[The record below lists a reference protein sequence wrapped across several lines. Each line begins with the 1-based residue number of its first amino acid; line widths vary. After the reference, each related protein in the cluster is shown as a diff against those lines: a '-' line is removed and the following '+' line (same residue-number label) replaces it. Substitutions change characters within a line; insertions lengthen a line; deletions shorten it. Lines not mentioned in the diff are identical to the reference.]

1 VAAIQ
6 PLKRRCRGAR
16 LGHHSAGLDAT
27 TAHPLIIE
35 PAFRRAACLPS
46 VDTPLKQRLIGA
58 IVLVALAV
66 IFLPMLVKGPAPDS
80 GVANVPIAAPA
91 APADGQFQT
100 RELPLVAPAGGATG
114 LQGAAST
121 AAPLGQSAAT
131 PADASAEAD
140 TSPAVAAGNYAVS
153 FGAYASQKD
162 ADAVIAYLKRSNLPG
177 FSEPATINGRAAFRV
192 RVGPYADRAQ
202 AEAARLEAVKV
213 RNDVKA
219 EVVTLDARA
228 ETPVAAAPAPVPT
241 SSTSAASAAT
251 VTTETLPPEP
261 AAASRPATKPEAPRP
276 VPKPE
281 PRAETRATTPEPAKP
296 VAVPAAPAA
305 SSVGFAVQLGAFGKA
320 EDANALRD
328 KVRAAGFSAF
338 VEQVRTDK
346 GTLHRVRV
354 GPVANRAEAENLKAQ
369 VASKVGVAG
378 MVRPHP

>member
-1 VAAIQ
+1 M
-6 PLKRRCRGAR
+6 
-16 LGHHSAGLDAT
+16 
-27 TAHPLIIE
+27 
-35 PAFRRAACLPS
+35 
-46 VDTPLKQRLIGA
+46 DTPLKQRLIGA

-80 GVANVPIAAPA
+80 GVANVPITAPD

-100 RELPLVAPAGGATG
+100 RELPLVAPTGGATG
-114 LQGAAST
+114 LQGAASST
-121 AAPLGQSAAT
+121 APVNEAAAT
-131 PADASAEAD
+131 PADAAAAAD

-162 ADAVIAYLKRSNLPG
+162 AEAVIAYLKRSNLPG
-177 FSEPATINGRAAFRV
+177 FSEPATINGRQAFRV

-228 ETPVAAAPAPVPT
+228 DTPAAAAQAAA
-241 SSTSAASAAT
+241 SSASAAPGSAA
-251 VTTETLPPEP
+251 VTTEALPPEP
-261 AAASRPATKPEAPRP
+261 VAASKPVTRPEPPKPA
-276 VPKPE
+276 PKPE
-281 PRAETRATTPEPAKP
+281 PKPEAKPATPEPAKP

-320 EDANALRD
+320 DDANALRD

>member
-1 VAAIQ
+1 M
-6 PLKRRCRGAR
+6 
-16 LGHHSAGLDAT
+16 
-27 TAHPLIIE
+27 
-35 PAFRRAACLPS
+35 
-46 VDTPLKQRLIGA
+46 DTPLKQRLIGA

-80 GVANVPIAAPA
+80 GVANVPITAPD

-100 RELPLVAPAGGATG
+100 RELPLVAPTGGATG
-114 LQGAAST
+114 LQSGVSST
-121 AAPLGQSAAT
+121 QPLQQDAAAPAEPAA
-131 PADASAEAD
+131 AD

-153 FGAYASQKD
+153 FGAYGSQAD
-162 ADAVIAYLKRSNLPG
+162 ANAVIAFLKKAQLPG
-177 FSEPATINGRAAFRV
+177 FSEPATINGRQAWRV
-192 RVGPYADRAQ
+192 RVGPYVDRAQ

-228 ETPVAAAPAPVPT
+228 DTAVAAAPAPTPAAT
-241 SSTSAASAAT
+241 TAPAASSAAAAPAAAT
-251 VTTETLPPEP
+251 VKTETLPPEP
-261 AAASRPATKPEAPRP
+261 VAAAKPAPKPEAP
-276 VPKPE
+276 KPE
-281 PRAETRATTPEPAKP
+281 PKPAAAKPEPATAAAKP
-296 VAVPAAPAA
+296 VAVPTAPAA
-305 SSVGFAVQLGAFGKA
+305 SSVGFAVQLGAFGQA
-320 EDANALRD
+320 TEANALRD

-346 GTLHRVRV
+346 GTLNRVRV